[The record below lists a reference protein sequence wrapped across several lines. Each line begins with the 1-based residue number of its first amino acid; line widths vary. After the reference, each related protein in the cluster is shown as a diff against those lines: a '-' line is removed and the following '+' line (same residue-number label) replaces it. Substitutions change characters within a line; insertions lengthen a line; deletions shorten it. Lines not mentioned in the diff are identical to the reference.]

1 MRYSRLRKSKEGR
14 KHIKI
19 LSILLIVFLVLF
31 FSLAGFLGKFI
42 STFIIS
48 PIFTQE
54 RSTLDDEASFLED
67 SEESKGQGTND
78 GTNSASNQRLTEDI
92 QLNPVNFYAL
102 QVGAYDDIKNSE
114 VRSDEIRLL
123 GEGGYI
129 IKDDYFRTIAGIY
142 VTNSQIKEAEKALDE
157 KSIEYRVY
165 SIQCKGL
172 NLKVSATSQRIEF
185 INNSIQLIQQT
196 LNQIPELTVEVQ
208 GGSKDVTTAV
218 KDLKTVY
225 DQISK
230 NLKTLSSLT
239 NGDNKALT
247 CLKNI
252 YEGFEEKVESIIDEN
267 FTNTIAFLSRIKYT
281 YSEMVIMYRDFVN
294 DLSGE

>member
-48 PIFTQE
+48 PIFTQGG
-54 RSTLDDEASFLED
+54 SALDDEASSLED
-67 SEESKGQGTND
+67 LEESKGQGTND
-78 GTNSASNQRLTEDI
+78 GTNSVSNQRLTEDI
-92 QLNPVNFYAL
+92 QLNPIKFYAL

-114 VRSDEIRLL
+114 VRGDEIKPL

-129 IKDDYFRTIAGIY
+129 IEDNYYRTIAGIY
-142 VTNSQIKEAEKALDE
+142 ITNSQIKEAEKALDE
-157 KSIEYRVY
+157 NGIEYRIY
-165 SIQCKGL
+165 SIPCKGL

-185 INNSIQLIQQT
+185 INSSIQLIQQT

-208 GGSKDVTTAV
+208 RGSKDVTTAV
-218 KDLKTVY
+218 KDLKTIY

-252 YEGFEEKVESIIDEN
+252 YESFKEKVESIIDEN
-267 FTNTIAFLSRIKYT
+267 FTNTIAFLSEIKYT
-281 YSEMVIMYRDFVN
+281 YSEVVIMYRDFVN
-294 DLSGE
+294 DLSTE